1 MNFGRLLVPVGGL
14 VLLGLAYRS
23 YGWAGV
29 ALVGGA
35 IVMFL
40 LMHFNRTMQVLK
52 RAADRP
58 IGTVASAVMLNAKL
72 KPKVTLLHVIAMT
85 RALGELRSPKDTQ
98 PELFRWT
105 DAGGSWVDVSFAGGK
120 VTEWTLVRP
129 QAIEDEAAAGAPSA
143 DAVKPG
149 AADALRPPV

>member
-1 MNFGRLLVPVGGL
+1 MNFRKILVPLGGL

-40 LMHFNRTMQVLK
+40 LLHFNRAMQVLR
-52 RAADRP
+52 RAAESP
-58 IGTVASAVMLNAKL
+58 VGYVASAVMLNAKL
-72 KPKVTLLHVIAMT
+72 KKGATLMHVIAMT
-85 RALGELRSPKDTQ
+85 RALGEPRSQPDIQ

-105 DAGGSWVDVSFAGGK
+105 DTGGSWVDAVFVAGK
-120 VTEWTLVRP
+120 LREWTLVRP
-129 QAIEDEAAAGAPSA
+129 EPAVEHASA
-143 DAVKPG
+143 DEP
-149 AADALRPPV
+149 